1 MMRSIY
7 SYLILTLAI
16 LFTSFNV
23 AFSQEAVDSLA
34 VQQGKEIFKTNCVS
48 CHSIG
53 KNALIGPGL
62 EGVANKRK
70 KEWLKKWI
78 NSSSDFI
85 ASGDPDAIAIYE
97 EWNKVAMTSFYFE
110 DEDFE
115 ALYAYLKNPPIQED
129 IVSADLTLAEDQG
142 VRTSTKLMF
151 IALFLLM
158 LVYLLTSLK
167 NKLKESLGQE
177 TETIPETLLSQ
188 FNLFVSENRNVV
200 FASVACLIVVLKFS
214 FDTMIGVGVYSQY
227 QPEQPIAFS
236 HKVHAGENGVDCNYC
251 HSSARKSKHSGI
263 PSANVCMNCHTYIN
277 EGKITGT
284 TEIAK
289 IYDAVGFDPNTR
301 SYIEGYEQKPIK
313 WVRIHNLPD
322 LSYFNHSQHV
332 VAGKIECQ
340 TCHGPIEEMDVVY
353 QHAELTMGWCVD
365 CHRTTEVAMEGNEY
379 YTELHDQ
386 LKEKYKGEKI
396 TVDKIGGIECAK
408 CHY

>member
-34 VQQGKEIFKTNCVS
+34 VQKGEEIFKTNCVS

-129 IVSADLTLAEDQG
+129 IVAADLTLAENQG

-289 IYDAVGFDPNTR
+289 IYDAVGFDPNIR

>member
-1 MMRSIY
+1 MMKSIY

-16 LFTSFNV
+16 LFASFNV

-34 VQQGKEIFKTNCVS
+34 IQKGEEIFKTNCVS

-53 KNALIGPGL
+53 KSALIGPGL
-62 EGVANKRK
+62 EDVTEKRK

-110 DEDFE
+110 DEDFD

-188 FNLFVSENRNVV
+188 FNLFVAENRNVV

-289 IYDAVGFDPNTR
+289 IYDAVGFDLNTR

>member
-34 VQQGKEIFKTNCVS
+34 VQKGEEIFKTNCVS

-62 EGVANKRK
+62 DGVANKRK

>member
-177 TETIPETLLSQ
+177 TETIPDTLLSQ

-200 FASVACLIVVLKFS
+200 FASFACLIVVLKFS

>member
-62 EGVANKRK
+62 DGVANKRK

>member
-1 MMRSIY
+1 MRSIY

>member
-1 MMRSIY
+1 MMKSTY
-7 SYLILTLAI
+7 SYLTLILAI

-34 VQQGKEIFKTNCVS
+34 VQKGEGIFKTNCVS

-53 KNALIGPGL
+53 KSALIGPGL
-62 EGVANKRK
+62 EGVTDKRK

-110 DEDFE
+110 DEDFD